1 MQIHLNNISI
11 NEIIKVLSMYCNKDV
26 KLNINNVIASIND
39 TLVNKKKELEINV
52 SEDEFNE
59 YFKDIFHVEI
69 K

>member
-1 MQIHLNNISI
+1 
-11 NEIIKVLSMYCNKDV
+11 MYCNKDV

-59 YFKDIFHVEI
+59 YFKDILHVEI